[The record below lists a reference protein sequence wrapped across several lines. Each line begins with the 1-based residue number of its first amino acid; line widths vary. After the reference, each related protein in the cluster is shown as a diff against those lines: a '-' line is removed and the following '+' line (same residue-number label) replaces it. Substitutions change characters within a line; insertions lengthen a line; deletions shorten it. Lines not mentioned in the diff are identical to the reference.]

1 MPFHFSRFSALFYTF
16 YELVFFSLSQNNKST
31 FAVTFT
37 ICSSLIRS
45 LSFALSS
52 FYSFALPFSMFSPIK
67 KYWITFWVRS
77 SIIVWVQFYLKTEQQ
92 QGKKRAHRRALC
104 VLGVSYGPLIYL
116 QIIWDFPCLV
126 VCVRECEN
134 IVETD
139 FYLRWNS
146 FECSKSSHWAWCD
159 VFRVCAPH
167 STSTLPF
174 SLSKPLSPGHW
185 ELEFCNARM
194 SWFLSEHHINSH
206 TQFQPTDEPPSHS
219 HSLYPHLGG
228 VIGVSPFL
236 AKYRDETENKE
247 QALSNALG
255 KQQMLQSKHRSD

>member
-1 MPFHFSRFSALFYTF
+1 
-16 YELVFFSLSQNNKST
+16 
-31 FAVTFT
+31 
-37 ICSSLIRS
+37 
-45 LSFALSS
+45 
-52 FYSFALPFSMFSPIK
+52 MFSPIK

-167 STSTLPF
+167 SISTLPF

-206 TQFQPTDEPPSHS
+206 THKHTSNQPTNLHLTLTHFIPIWVVLSV
-219 HSLYPHLGG
+219 SLHF
-228 VIGVSPFL
+228 SPN
-236 AKYRDETENKE
+236 TEMRRKT
-247 QALSNALG
+247 
-255 KQQMLQSKHRSD
+255 KSKHSAMHLESSKCSKVNIDRIKF